1 MIDTATDA
9 KPHVLLPFDIR
20 EAISISD
27 AARIAGRSTVTL
39 RTWAANLDL
48 GRPVGGR
55 WMISRVALAMYLDS
69 DRKALRAYLSG
80 ERESALVISYLERFG
95 LEPQKVSKERA
106 GLESCESTDIALE
119 RK

>member
-1 MIDTATDA
+1 MIDTATDL

-20 EAISISD
+20 EAVSISD
-27 AARIAGRSTVTL
+27 AARIAGRSTVTV
-39 RTWAANLDL
+39 RTWAANFDL

-80 ERESALVISYLERFG
+80 DRESGLVISYFERFG
-95 LEPQKVSKERA
+95 LEPQKVCKERINS
-106 GLESCESTDIALE
+106 ES
-119 RK
+119 